1 MKKSFSEISFELKWR
16 TKLKQNTKQN
26 KLKRNKRWQRKK
38 REQEEQEE
46 NECNKIDK
54 RYRKR
59 NGDKEW
65 SGKWAVVVVII
76 VVVEQIYL
84 GMKIFPLLTLFL
96 SFTFQ
101 PSHFNTQMEGKKE
114 RKKER

>member
-1 MKKSFSEISFELKWR
+1 MNDLDVIKIKKSFSEIGFEFKWR
-16 TKLKQNTKQN
+16 TKLKPNSKQN
-26 KLKRNKRWQRKK
+26 KLKRDTRWQKKK
-38 REQEEQEE
+38 REHEE

-76 VVVEQIYL
+76 VVVVE
-84 GMKIFPLLTLFL
+84 
-96 SFTFQ
+96 
-101 PSHFNTQMEGKKE
+101 
-114 RKKER
+114 